1 MGTFVMAHSC
11 NAGTEESKAG
21 GSRVQSHPQ
30 LHSELE
36 INLSFRSLCLK
47 KERKE
52 RKKNLPRTELG
63 EVG

>member
-1 MGTFVMAHSC
+1 MAHSC
-11 NAGTEESKAG
+11 NPGPEGSEAG
-21 GSRVQSHPQ
+21 GWRVQSHPQ

-36 INLSFRSLCLK
+36 ISLSFRSLCLK

-52 RKKNLPRTELG
+52 RKKKLPRTELG